1 MRVTQASM
9 QGPYFFLIYLI
20 DLFYLMRITE
30 VSNYVDDKTYN
41 TCDLDLRSLI
51 TRLEHNM
58 TLAIEW
64 FESNY
69 MKVNQV
75 KN

>member
-9 QGPYFFLIYLI
+9 QEPYFFLIYLI

-41 TCDLDLRSLI
+41 TNSSLI

-58 TLAIEW
+58 ALAIEW

-69 MKVNQV
+69 MKLNQV

>member
-1 MRVTQASM
+1 ML
-9 QGPYFFLIYLI
+9 GPYFFLIYLI

-30 VSNYVDDKTYN
+30 VSNYVDDKDYN

-58 TLAIEW
+58 ALAIEW

>member
-1 MRVTQASM
+1 ML
-9 QGPYFFLIYLI
+9 GPYFFLIYLI

-41 TCDLDLRSLI
+41 TNSSLI

-58 TLAIEW
+58 ALAIE
-64 FESNY
+64 
-69 MKVNQV
+69 
-75 KN
+75 